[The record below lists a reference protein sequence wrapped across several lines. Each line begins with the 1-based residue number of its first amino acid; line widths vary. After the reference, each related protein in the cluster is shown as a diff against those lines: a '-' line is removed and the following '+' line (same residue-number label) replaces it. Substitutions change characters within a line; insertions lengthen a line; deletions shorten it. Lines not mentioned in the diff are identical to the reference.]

1 MTVRQIRFFGD
12 PVLRTVCSPVDT
24 IDDGVRQLVADLMD
38 TVQPDGRAGV
48 AATQIGHSRRVFS
61 YKVGDAEG
69 YVINPELVSLEGEP
83 VPTGEGCLSVPGLW
97 FDVLRYPRATVRGI
111 DLDGAP
117 IEITG
122 EGTLAQ
128 AFQHECDHLDGNLY
142 IHRLEGADRR
152 EAMKQIRESDW
163 F

>member
-1 MTVRQIRFFGD
+1 MTVRQIRYFGD
-12 PVLRTVCSPVDT
+12 PVLRTECSTIVC
-24 IDDGVRQLVADLMD
+24 IDQGVRQLVQDLLD

-48 AATQIGHSRRVFS
+48 AATQIGHTQRAFS
-61 YKVGDAEG
+61 YNVDGQQG
-69 YVINPELVSLEGEP
+69 YVLNPEIVSLEGEP

-111 DLDGAP
+111 DLDGNTV
-117 IEITG
+117 EITG

-128 AFQHECDHLDGNLY
+128 AFQHECDHLEGKLY
-142 IHRLEGADRR
+142 IHRLEGDDRR
-152 EAMKQIRESDW
+152 EAMKQIRQSDW